1 MGCIEKDRMKS
12 FQKQKGNVISMPL
25 YDLYFLSC
33 ATKDSNERKAK
44 HPLVIFQQHYR
55 LRKDRSWRL
64 PSSPQQS
71 LAEELCCPLQPRS
84 AAAVLQQIRMCPGTP
99 SVLAPAFH
107 FLPILL
113 SNFGNQEADWRSG
126 SLRQLCSIFMLSVG
140 SGGLNTN
147 AMEVSVERFRR
158 RLQRVRDTDKS
169 CDSPAVSAA
178 CIRPALRCRKKRRCS
193 SITGFS
199 VVAQVGVRTGR
210 TPCFHTATHL
220 AGKLPTAS
228 HNRFLLTFAGE
239 GSLNGTTWW
248 LVAELRH
255 LFWDD
260 TQCVQH

>member
-84 AAAVLQQIRMCPGTP
+84 AAAVLQQIWMCPGTP

-178 CIRPALRCRKKRRCS
+178 CINQRWDAERRGGALPSPGSPLLLRSVLGQAEPRASTQQHTWLESFPQHLTTDFFWPLLVRDPW
-193 SITGFS
+193 TGPPD
-199 VVAQVGVRTGR
+199 G
-210 TPCFHTATHL
+210 
-220 AGKLPTAS
+220 
-228 HNRFLLTFAGE
+228 
-239 GSLNGTTWW
+239 
-248 LVAELRH
+248 
-255 LFWDD
+255 
-260 TQCVQH
+260 